1 MSMNKTKKIG
11 RNQLCPCGSGNKHKH
26 CHGHPSGKPP
36 FTPPDLQAK
45 IEKHLELVKSKEH
58 QRIQQQGLGSP
69 VNSWELEGVR
79 YVRVGGRLLW
89 SSQWR
94 TFHDFLVS
102 YLVDVL
108 GKEWFTEQQALI
120 KEEQHEIIQW
130 FEKTNEFWSGK
141 RNDSGSI
148 KEEMPTGAVY
158 AYLDLSY
165 HLYLIAHNVSVQSLL
180 IKRIKNKEQFRGALF
195 ETLVVSTFIK
205 AGFEVEFED
214 ETDGSVTHTEFTATF
229 KQTGRSFTVEA
240 KSREPFKQNFHIYNQ
255 LRNALSKSSTLERL
269 VFIQMNVPN
278 VVDENGKLSWVEFI
292 TNDWFRMEKN
302 LTLPGN
308 IDVPS
313 EPPPA
318 IVFLINKPYF
328 DYLDSSEYSHS
339 ATFSGFKI
347 EGLQLGYHFDRLLH
361 FVEKREEY
369 KEIYELWNAYEK
381 FQKTPITFDGSN
393 PAFINEKS
401 SHRLIIGECY
411 ELPDKNGQLIVGE
424 LIEAIV
430 AYDCAICTLSG
441 VDGTTFLAKAP
452 LNKTELKAYNEH
464 PETFFGKIQK
474 NRGQITDASG
484 WYDFFWE
491 TYQHSDRKLLIE
503 RLKSGYDLQLL
514 ESFSQDKLAS
524 LYCEAMASHAVR
536 ADTK

>member
-1 MSMNKTKKIG
+1 MGKNKTKKIG

-26 CHGHPSGKPP
+26 CHGHPSGKIPFAPP
-36 FTPPDLQAK
+36 ALQAEVK
-45 IEKHLELVKSKEH
+45 KHLELVKSKEH

-69 VNSWELEGVR
+69 VNSWELDGVR

-102 YLVDVL
+102 YLVDAM
-108 GKEWFTEQQALI
+108 GKKWFTEQQAI
-120 KEEQHEIIQW
+120 IGEAQHEIIQW
-130 FEKTNEFWSGK
+130 FEKTKEFWSG
-141 RNDSGSI
+141 NGDGSGTI
-148 KEEMPTGAVY
+148 KEGIATGAIS
-158 AYLDLSY
+158 AFLDLSY
-165 HLYLIAHNVSVQSLL
+165 HLYLISHNVSVQSLL
-180 IKRIKNKEQFRGALF
+180 IKRLKNKEQFRGALF

-214 ETDGSVTHTEFTATF
+214 ETDGSVTHTEFTATS

-240 KSREPFKQNFHIYNQ
+240 KSREPFKENFHIYNQ

-278 VVDENGKLSWVEFI
+278 IVDENGKPSWVEFI
-292 TNDWFRMEKN
+292 TNDWFRMERD

-308 IDVPS
+308 KDVPS

-339 ATFSGFKI
+339 ATFSGFKV
-347 EGLQLGYHFDRLLH
+347 EGLQLGYRFDRLLH

-381 FQKTPITFDGSN
+381 FQNIPVTFDGSN

-401 SHRLIIGECY
+401 EHRLIIGESY
-411 ELPDKNGQLIVGE
+411 QVPDENGELIVGE
-424 LIEAIV
+424 LIDAIV
-430 AYDCAICTLSG
+430 AYDCAFCTMRK
-441 VDGTTFLAKAP
+441 VDGATFLAKAP
-452 LNKTELKAYNEH
+452 LNETELRAYKEH

-474 NRGQITDASG
+474 KRGQIKDASG

-491 TYQHSDRKLLIE
+491 TYQHSDRAFLIE
-503 RLKSGYDLQLL
+503 RLQSGYDLQLL
-514 ESFSQDKLAS
+514 ESFSQEKLAS
-524 LYCEAMASHAVR
+524 LYCEAMASNVER
-536 ADTK
+536 IDTK